1 MDSDTCDNCGKPV
14 TPDRVGETIA
24 LCAVCNHEVKGDI
37 CVVPGKEYNTNIP
50 LMHQDLFHMGTRMGT
65 NVFILHP
72 NHDSQACDYLILVDT
87 NTGKSIRVSFT
98 DKGKTPSMSEQIF
111 NVMGR

>member
-1 MDSDTCDNCGKPV
+1 MGCPSDCM
-14 TPDRVGETIA
+14 
-24 LCAVCNHEVKGDI
+24 CNECVAQSVDPEI
-37 CVVPGKEYNTNIP
+37 CVQPGKEYDP
-50 LMHQDLFHMGTRMGT
+50 AVSLMHQDLFHMGTRMGT

-72 NHDSQACDYLILVDT
+72 NHDSQVCDYLILVDT